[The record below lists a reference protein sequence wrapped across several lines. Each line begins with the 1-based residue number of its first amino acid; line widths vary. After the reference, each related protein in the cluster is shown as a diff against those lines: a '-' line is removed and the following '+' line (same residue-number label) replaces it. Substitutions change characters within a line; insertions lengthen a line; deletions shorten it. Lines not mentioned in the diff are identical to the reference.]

1 MDSSRFFATPV
12 DNGCSTLTPICVDLL
27 EPLLSSMGASA
38 VPSNA
43 TTLPAKSNASGKPTR
58 KPKSSKTSAA
68 DSTSSAKGCVPY
80 WNDFCAATSSELWCP
95 TVTDLHGS
103 ESMLSSSLS
112 NTTVENSWF
121 STQQWKPAAKLNSLP
136 IYSPSSSISLA
147 ACTGSE
153 VTKAKRVRIDPTPE
167 QKTLFRQWL
176 GTSRYV
182 YNETVK
188 HLNLPKG
195 ERAAHWMG
203 AAKII
208 LPSLPE
214 WAAAIPYQIKKIAI
228 EDAYQAFSNGM
239 RQWRQSGEPFRLNF
253 RSRRT
258 PKQSC
263 FIPSSALKDA
273 GIYPRIAG
281 NLQRAEDFPDHPRDS
296 RLICEQGRWFVIV
309 PSRSPVTQTENQGRV
324 VALDPGIRIFL
335 TGFSEDQAFKLGEG
349 DFARLARLCV
359 HLDRLISR
367 LSKAT
372 CRQKARIKQAVQRM
386 RWKIRDLVDELHFKS
401 IRFLMDRFDLILLPT
416 FETKEMSAKSKRKIR
431 AKSVRAMLGYAFF
444 RFGQRLESA
453 AKQAGKAVLRVNE
466 AYTSKTASWTGEMK
480 PIGGAKKI
488 TSGGLTVDRDI
499 NGARGIF
506 LRALVDTP
514 SLRNECAYVAN

>member
-1 MDSSRFFATPV
+1 
-12 DNGCSTLTPICVDLL
+12 
-27 EPLLSSMGASA
+27 
-38 VPSNA
+38 
-43 TTLPAKSNASGKPTR
+43 
-58 KPKSSKTSAA
+58 
-68 DSTSSAKGCVPY
+68 
-80 WNDFCAATSSELWCP
+80 
-95 TVTDLHGS
+95 
-103 ESMLSSSLS
+103 
-112 NTTVENSWF
+112 
-121 STQQWKPAAKLNSLP
+121 
-136 IYSPSSSISLA
+136 
-147 ACTGSE
+147 
-153 VTKAKRVRIDPTPE
+153 
-167 QKTLFRQWL
+167 
-176 GTSRYV
+176 
-182 YNETVK
+182 
-188 HLNLPKG
+188 
-195 ERAAHWMG
+195 
-203 AAKII
+203 
-208 LPSLPE
+208 
-214 WAAAIPYQIKKIAI
+214 
-228 EDAYQAFSNGM
+228 M

-281 NLQRAEDFPDHPRDS
+281 NLQRAEDFPDHPRDA

-309 PSRSPVTQTENQGRV
+309 PYRSPVTQTENQGRV
-324 VALDPGIRIFL
+324 VALDPGIRTFL
-335 TGFSEDQAFKLGEG
+335 TGFSEDQAFKLGAG
-349 DFARLARLCV
+349 DFARIARLCV